1 MLKYNLK
8 MREILFVILMY
19 GASIYLK
26 VLIFVEETEKNFI
39 MAEGKHS
46 RHLNR

>member
-8 MREILFVILMY
+8 VKEILFVILMY

-26 VLIFVEETEKNFI
+26 VLMFVEETEKNFI
-39 MAEGKHS
+39 MAECKYS
-46 RHLNR
+46 RHLNG